1 LKQIHA
7 KLDTH
12 HRLKYNIN
20 ADNYLAKYSEGGII
34 MRILVP
40 VDGSKASL
48 NAIEEAIKIARKEDS
63 VIKLLMVANINL
75 SSDLG
80 NLMFT
85 HGNSNEYDDDFI
97 EIYKKNAA
105 ELLDSIAK
113 KYEGIKFEKEVV
125 EGEPYIKILEIAE
138 NEKVDYIV
146 MGNRG
151 FSKIKQFFLGSV
163 AQRVIAEARSPVV
176 VVHAEADD

>member
-1 LKQIHA
+1 MQSLTLIIGFNII
-7 KLDTH
+7 KLIG
-12 HRLKYNIN
+12 LFFKKIC
-20 ADNYLAKYSEGGII
+20 LGGRY
-34 MRILVP
+34 MKILVP
-40 VDGSKASL
+40 IDGSKASF
-48 NAIEEAIKIARKEDS
+48 NAVEEAVKIAKKEDS
-63 VIKLLMVANINL
+63 IIKLLMVANINL

-85 HGNSNEYDDDFI
+85 HGNSKEYDDDFL

-105 ELLDSIAK
+105 ELLDSVAK
-113 KYEGIKFEKEVV
+113 KYEGIQFEKEIV

-176 VVHAEADD
+176 VVHAEADDD